1 MRVFVSYSRT
11 DVVFTDQLVLA
22 LKDKGFEPIL
32 DRHEIDAGEDWQARL
47 STLLLSSDTVVFVLT
62 STSAVSPICQ
72 WEVDEATKLSKRMF
86 AVVPAPLGDATP
98 PAALAGIQWIP
109 FYHDPAIPGSGVM
122 DGFLRLDRALRIDLK
137 WLREQTQLME
147 QAGRWERNGRLEDDL
162 LSRTWL
168 RDAVT
173 WRASQ
178 PAGAQIPDSLR
189 HFLNMSEDAEDLRAR
204 IAQAQLAEREQSLK
218 LVEDANARERQA
230 LEAKA
235 AVARRAR
242 RITTI
247 LLSVASVLFLLSLG
261 FGYSAVNTTA
271 QLHKQKATDLGRDA
285 AALFAKAQPA
295 PALVAVLAG
304 DPAASLKWETS
315 LLTPDGVTEALKAL
329 DLIMAGIGHDVSTLE
344 PRDKV
349 ARACILLRD
358 MQVTEFPASLRI
370 DYPAVPPDAPAVC
383 GFKQ

>member
-32 DRHEIDAGEDWQARL
+32 DRHEIDAGEDWQERL

-86 AVVPAPLGDATP
+86 AVVPAPLGDAAP
-98 PAALAGIQWIP
+98 PTALADIQWIQ

-147 QAGRWERNGRLEDDL
+147 QAGRWERNGRLDDDL

-230 LEAKA
+230 LEANA

-285 AALFAKAQPA
+285 AALFAKSQPA

-329 DLIMAGIGHDVSTLE
+329 DLIMAGMGHDVSTLE

-349 ARACILLRD
+349 ARACGLLRD

-383 GFKQ
+383 GFKR